1 DVKTFN
7 YTSPLWD
14 VRWLR
19 RRARFNSHSG

>member
-1 DVKTFN
+1 TFN
-7 YTSPLWD
+7 YTSHLWD

>member
-1 DVKTFN
+1 VKTFN
-7 YTSPLWD
+7 YTSHLWD